1 MILFWI
7 ILSAVIYLILFT
19 ILFLF
24 FFSLE
29 KDVIDFSTTKDK
41 VFLRCMCCRQEVIVD
56 KERCVIG
63 DGKTFAAKCPL
74 CGGVMTND
82 VLLWNYVV
90 KGEIKENENRD

>member
-1 MILFWI
+1 MLFWI

-41 VFLRCMCCRQEVIVD
+41 IFLRCMNCRQEIIID
-56 KERCVIG
+56 KERYVTS
-63 DGKTFAAKCPL
+63 DGKISMIKCPL
-74 CGGVMTND
+74 CDGTMTND
-82 VLLWNYVV
+82 VLLWNCVV
-90 KGEIKENENRD
+90 KGEAKENEDRD